1 MGERRSSLSLKS
13 RMPKIASMRLS
24 KMPSEGERRQLP
36 RWKLGFV
43 SLNLN
48 LMLKADALVMLRRT
62 LESLR
67 GRSRSIPIN
76 RMKTERTMSEC
87 RLLLTSCRERLDLTR
102 SRLRKLKRLQLLILQ
117 NSDKFK
123 PIFSRVER
131 ELTSTNKLLL
141 R

>member
-1 MGERRSSLSLKS
+1 MGRAATEEVARS
-13 RMPKIASMRLS
+13 KIASMRLS
-24 KMPSEGERRQLP
+24 KMPSEAERRQLP

-43 SLNLN
+43 SLNLS

-62 LESLR
+62 SESLR

-76 RMKTERTMSEC
+76 RMKTERTMREC
-87 RLLLTSCRERLDLTR
+87 RLLLTSCRVRLDLTR
-102 SRLRKLKRLQLLILQ
+102 SRLRKLKRLQLLILP
-117 NSDKFK
+117 SLDKFK

-131 ELTSTNKLLL
+131 ELTSTNRLLL